1 MGRGK
6 GAGTWVMVGDL
17 RSSEN
22 LEIPPNHYCTAVW
35 TLLAIQSFASSAKIM
50 AEHAKQMPGCR
61 DDAGGGA
68 SAAAGQV
75 EGAIALE
82 GRTPS
87 IDILERFITNGTG
100 SDSNY
105 IANENYFLYKQDIA
119 RMAAAGM
126 KWYSFS
132 ISWSR
137 ILPFAKANTPVNK
150 QAIDHY
156 NDAIDTILAFGMQ
169 PAVTIQHF
177 DSPYV
182 FVDDQYPET
191 SYSVRGSHPEAQ
203 IAPMAIQN
211 KTWIWRFNGGF
222 SHPE

>member
-105 IANENYFLYKQDIA
+105 IAN
-119 RMAAAGM
+119 
-126 KWYSFS
+126 
-132 ISWSR
+132 
-137 ILPFAKANTPVNK
+137 
-150 QAIDHY
+150 
-156 NDAIDTILAFGMQ
+156 
-169 PAVTIQHF
+169 
-177 DSPYV
+177 
-182 FVDDQYPET
+182 
-191 SYSVRGSHPEAQ
+191 
-203 IAPMAIQN
+203 
-211 KTWIWRFNGGF
+211 
-222 SHPE
+222 